1 MARTFVA
8 GALFGAVVATVLGAA
23 VGLHADDVS
32 AEVLEAA
39 ASAHKDPVAL
49 AGALNKIEH
58 DTGNAIDPYD
68 YLRGVGDLPPLP
80 PKNLPGQS
88 YTSQSSPR
96 VDCIIH
102 YESRGDARAV
112 NPRSGAAGLGQ
123 FLASTWR
130 STPQGRAGLSVFDP
144 SANRAAVGWMLSA
157 GRAREFAVVAAGL
170 C

>member
-1 MARTFVA
+1 MARPFVA
-8 GALFGAVVATVLGAA
+8 GFMLGAA
-23 VGLHADDVS
+23 VMLVTGAALGLHAQDVS

-39 ASAHKDPVAL
+39 TAAHKDPVQL
-49 AGALNKIEH
+49 QGALDSLERAGEPV
-58 DTGNAIDPYD
+58 DAYT
-68 YLRGVGDLPPLP
+68 YLRSEGDLPPLAP
-80 PKNLPGQS
+80 PQNFPGQS

-130 STPQGRAGLSVFDP
+130 STPQGRAGLSVFNAE
-144 SANRAAVGWMLSA
+144 ANRGAVQWMLDN
-157 GRAREFAVVAAGL
+157 GRAREFAVVTSGL